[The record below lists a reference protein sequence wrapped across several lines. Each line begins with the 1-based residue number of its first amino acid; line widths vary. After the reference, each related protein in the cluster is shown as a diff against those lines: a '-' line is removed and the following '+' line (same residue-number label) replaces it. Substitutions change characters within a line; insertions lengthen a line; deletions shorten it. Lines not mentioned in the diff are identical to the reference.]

1 MLNRGLDKLELL
13 RIVEAVAN
21 EKSIDK
27 ELVIESMESAIQ
39 KAALTK
45 FGSDNDIKATI
56 DRETGEIKIQKVLE
70 IVSAPEDLSKEI
82 SLENAVK
89 LNKKNESLKLGDK
102 IFEELP
108 QIDFGRIAAQS
119 AKQVISQRVKEAE
132 KNRQYEDF
140 IDKKGQILS
149 GIIKRLEYGNVI
161 VDLGKAEGVIKKDD
175 LIPREILKNGDRVK
189 AYCYEVK
196 KELKGHQIFLSR
208 AHPQFLA
215 RLFFQEVPEIYE
227 GVIEIKS
234 VARDPG
240 SRAKICV
247 NSKDSSIDP
256 VGACVGMRGSRV
268 QTIVNELHG
277 EKIDI
282 IKWTEDLPTLIAESL
297 SPAEIQR
304 VLIDQDN
311 NRIDV
316 ILTEEN
322 LSKAIGRRGQN
333 VRLASKLTNFEIDI
347 LTDKED
353 SERRQAEF
361 KDRTENLIKN
371 LEVDET
377 LGQLLVSEGFQSIE
391 EISQAKAEDILKI
404 DGIDENT
411 AKELIERSKENLIK
425 SRKEISEKLK
435 EKGVDDSLMNLKG
448 ITQGMLVILEQKNI
462 KTLKDFSDLSSDE
475 LIGGFD
481 EVKGKKVRIEGYLEE
496 FSLSRQ
502 EADNLI
508 MSARDIIYGGQEK

>member
-13 RIVEAVAN
+13 RIVDAVAN

-27 ELVIESMESAIQ
+27 ELVISSMESAIQ

-45 FGSDNDIKATI
+45 FGNENDILVKI
-56 DRETGEIKIQKVLE
+56 NRENGEISIQKVLE
-70 IVSAPEDLSKEI
+70 VVDSVEDSSRQISIDQANKVSKGDEKVSVGSKI
-82 SLENAVK
+82 Y
-89 LNKKNESLKLGDK
+89 
-102 IFEELP
+102 EELP
-108 QIDFGRIAAQS
+108 QIDFSRIAAQS
-119 AKQVISQRVKEAE
+119 AKQVINSKVREAE
-132 KNRQYEDF
+132 RNRQFDDF
-140 IDKKGQILS
+140 KDKQGQILS
-149 GIIKRLEYGNVI
+149 GIIKRLEYGNAI
-161 VDLGKAEGVIKKDD
+161 IDLGRAEGVIKKDE
-175 LIPREILKNGDRVK
+175 LIPREILKTGDRVK

-196 KELKGHQIFLSR
+196 QDYKGHQIFLSR

-215 RLFFQEVPEIYE
+215 KLFFQEVPEIYE

-247 NSKDSSIDP
+247 FSKDTSIDP

-268 QTIVNELHG
+268 QTIVNELQG

-282 IKWTEDLPTLIAESL
+282 IKWTEDLPTLISESL
-297 SPAEIQR
+297 SPAEIQK
-304 VLIDQDN
+304 VLIDQSN
-311 NRIDV
+311 KRIDV

-353 SERRQAEF
+353 SERRQTEF
-361 KDRTENLIKN
+361 KEKTENLIKN

-391 EISQAKAEDILKI
+391 EISQAKAEDIEKI
-404 DGIDENT
+404 EAIDSET
-411 AKELIERSKENLIK
+411 AQELINRSKENLIK
-425 SRKEISEKLK
+425 VREEVGKKLQ
-435 EKGVDDSLMNLKG
+435 ELGVDDQLINLKG
-448 ITQGMLVILEQKNI
+448 MTQGMLVILGQKNI
-462 KTLKDFSDLSSDE
+462 KKLNDFADLSSDE

-481 EVKGKKVRIEGYLEE
+481 EIKGKKIRIKGYLEE
-496 FSLSRQ
+496 FSLSRE
-502 EADNLI
+502 EADELI
-508 MSARDIIYGGQEK
+508 MSARKIVYK